1 MNQEQHAVFF
11 KAMMTGLFIGIID
24 TVICLA
30 YNIGFRDATGYIP
43 STIINVSSLIFAVNI
58 LFCVIGIV
66 FYFFHRY
73 LRGGDVVY
81 FVLFLVLTIWM
92 AAKTFAAVRFGDARL
107 DSGWHG
113 LMGGIVLILGLSS
126 LLMPLAFRS
135 NKFQDAVI

>member
-1 MNQEQHAVFF
+1 MNNEQNTVFF

-24 TVICLA
+24 TIICLA

-43 STIINVSSLIFAVNI
+43 STIINVSSLIFAINI

-73 LRGGDVVY
+73 IRGGDTVY
-81 FVLFLVLTIWM
+81 FIVFLVLTAWLAI
-92 AAKTFAAVRFGDARL
+92 KTFTAVRFGEPRL

-113 LMGGIVLILGLSS
+113 LMGGILLIMGVSS
-126 LLMPLAFRS
+126 LLVPLAFRS